1 MEPAVDTVAALLYLP
16 SILLALGF
24 LILTYVLEAL
34 AVQTIA
40 RRLGINHPWLA
51 WLPIGSSWMWGCI
64 SDQYQYVVQG
74 QIRNKRKALLVLS
87 ILQLVLELAV
97 SFQAAR
103 AMGAVIGFALN
114 PPMNITE
121 EQTLNLLLGPV
132 LSMSGS
138 ILLDLCLSIPL
149 TIIQY
154 FCLYDIYRSCDP
166 GSAVVFLLLS
176 IFLRITEPFL
186 LFALRNKDLGMP
198 PRQDQIPPQPTWTPQ
213 PPTWWESTR
222 PPQGPW
228 EQ

>member
-1 MEPAVDTVAALLYLP
+1 MESAVDTVATLLYLP

-40 RRLGINHPWLA
+40 RRRGINHPWLA
-51 WLPIGSSWMWGCI
+51 WLPIGGAWMWGCI

-87 ILQLVLELAV
+87 ILQHVLELAV
-97 SFQAAR
+97 SFQATR

-114 PPMNITE
+114 PPMNMTE

-166 GSAVVFLLLS
+166 GSAVVFLILS
-176 IFLRITEPFL
+176 IFLRVTEPFL

-213 PPTWWESTR
+213 PPTWESTR

-228 EQ
+228 VP

>member
-1 MEPAVDTVAALLYLP
+1 MESAVDTVATLLYLP

-40 RRLGINHPWLA
+40 RRRGINHPWLA

-87 ILQLVLELAV
+87 ILQHVLELAV
-97 SFQAAR
+97 SFQAMR

-114 PPMNITE
+114 PPMNMTE

-149 TIIQY
+149 TIILY

-198 PRQDQIPPQPTWTPQ
+198 PRRDQIPPQPTWTPQ
-213 PPTWWESTR
+213 PPTWESTR

-228 EQ
+228 VP